1 VKIVLTLAVLGLL
14 AGCGFMQGVRDGA
27 MREGMQTG
35 ADYVAGK
42 LSDDY
47 KELKDV
53 VVGLPGKI
61 PQPQTPDDTKNTLLY
76 AIGALIGSTIVA
88 GSKGLIRAQGA
99 KKSGS
104 A

>member
-1 VKIVLTLAVLGLL
+1 VKIVLLLGIVVLL

-27 MREGMQTG
+27 LKEGMQTG

-47 KELKDV
+47 KELKDTLV
-53 VVGLPGKI
+53 SLPGKI

-76 AIGALIGSTIVA
+76 ILGALIGSTVVA
-88 GSKGLIRAQGA
+88 GGKGLIRAQGA
-99 KKSGS
+99 KKSVN